1 MTTALET
8 YKAKRQAAQD
18 AEAFAAMLSGGT
30 VGAHCLLTIV
40 NRSGAEI
47 DMPESMVDAVSDA
60 VASRAA
66 AVLTAAVNQL
76 KQEALTAGLAARDEY
91 LNLLQADGIITQGG

>member
-18 AEAFAAMLSGGT
+18 AEAFAAMLSSGT
-30 VGAHCLLTIV
+30 ASATCTLTITR
-40 NRSGAEI
+40 NGTATT
-47 DMPESMVDAVSDA
+47 MPASMSAAVSAA
-60 VASRAA
+60 VASRAN

>member
-30 VGAHCLLTIV
+30 AGATCTLTITR
-40 NRSGAEI
+40 NGAVI
-47 DMPESMVDAVSDA
+47 AMPASMGAAVSAA
-60 VASRAA
+60 VATRASAVLNA
-66 AVLTAAVNQL
+66 AVSAL

>member
-1 MTTALET
+1 MTTALEI

-18 AEAFAAMLSGGT
+18 AEAFVAALSGGS
-30 VGAHCLLTIV
+30 VSVDCILTIV
-40 NRSGAEI
+40 KPDGTEI
-47 DMPESMVDAVSDA
+47 DMPRSIGAAVSAA
-60 VASRAA
+60 VASRAN
-66 AVLTAAVNQL
+66 AVLTAAVNAL